1 MNSLQEVQV
10 PTSQA
15 QGVMDHINGDRLMQM
30 LRQLA
35 SFGMRNDGG
44 VSREALTPTELEAR
58 RWLCSLFTGSQY
70 QWVIDDAANLLLRR
84 AGTCPEL
91 APVMTGSHID
101 TQPVGGWLDGA
112 YGVMAGLEVLHALD
126 DAGIQTRHAIE
137 VVAWTNEEGS
147 RFSPG
152 AMGSSAFS
160 QPDRLTGF
168 LEAQDND
175 GHRFESARD
184 AALQVTPAAKKAAL
198 GHPVHAYIEAHIEQG
213 PVMELG
219 GYSLGVVSSIQG
231 VRWYEITVHGNSAHA
246 GTTPLTARQDALL
259 TAATMVSQ
267 LGAAA
272 AARND
277 DALRLT
283 VGRFE
288 VAPGS
293 INTVADRVTFSVD
306 IRHPQ
311 ESELVAMQD
320 LLDSVLTR
328 TLGKCTHE
336 VRLLMQRSPTLFD
349 DHVLSALSAAVVA
362 TGLPYCSLGSGAFH
376 DAMYLA
382 DCCPAAML
390 FVPSIHG
397 ISHNAA
403 ENTHTADLVAGAR
416 ALAFALVTL
425 ANT

>member
-1 MNSLQEVQV
+1 MNSHQDV
-10 PTSQA
+10 PALASRA
-15 QGVMDHINGDRLMQM
+15 MACVNSERLINMQ
-30 LRQLA
+30 RQLA
-35 SFGMRNDGG
+35 SFGMRSDGG
-44 VSREALTPTELEAR
+44 VSREALTPTEQQAR
-58 RWLCSLFTGSQY
+58 QWLFSLFAGSQY
-70 QWVIDDAANLLLRR
+70 QWVIDDAANLLVRR

-126 DAGIQTRHAIE
+126 DAGFQTRRAIE
-137 VVAWTNEEGS
+137 VMVWTNEEGS

-160 QPDRLTGF
+160 QPDRLLGF
-168 LEAQDND
+168 LAVKDNS
-175 GHRFESARD
+175 GHQFETARD
-184 AALQVTPAAKKAAL
+184 AALQATPAAQRTPL

-213 PVMELG
+213 PVMERG
-219 GYSLGVVSSIQG
+219 GYSLGIVSSIQG
-231 VRWYEITVHGNSAHA
+231 VRWYEVTVHGNSAHA
-246 GTTPLTARQDALL
+246 GTTPLNARQDALL

-272 AARND
+272 ADRND

-283 VGRFE
+283 VGWFE
-288 VAPGS
+288 VTPGS
-293 INTVADRVTFSVD
+293 INTIAERVTFSIDV
-306 IRHPQ
+306 RHPQ
-311 ESELVAMQD
+311 ESELVAMQGV
-320 LLDSVLTR
+320 LDRVLVRHQGT
-328 TLGKCTHE
+328 CTHE
-336 VRLLMQRSPTLFD
+336 VRLLMQRSPTKFD
-349 DHVLSALSAAVVA
+349 DHVLSVLSSAVAA
-362 TGLPYCSLGSGAFH
+362 TGVPHCRLGSGAFH

-403 ENTHTADLVAGAR
+403 ENTDSVDLVAGAR
-416 ALAFALVTL
+416 ALTFALATL
-425 ANT
+425 ACN

>member
-1 MNSLQEVQV
+1 MNSPQEV
-10 PTSQA
+10 SA
-15 QGVMDHINGDRLMQM
+15 LASHVMAHVNGERLIQMQ
-30 LRQLA
+30 RQLA
-35 SFGMRNDGG
+35 NFGLRSDGG
-44 VSREALTPTELEAR
+44 VSREALTPTELKAR
-58 RWLCSLFTGSQY
+58 QWLCSLFTGPHY

-84 AGTCPEL
+84 AGSCPEL
-91 APVMTGSHID
+91 TPVMTGSHID
-101 TQPVGGWLDGA
+101 TQPIGGWLDGA

-126 DAGIQTRHAIE
+126 DTGLQTRRAIE
-137 VVAWTNEEGS
+137 VMIWTNEEGS

-160 QPDRLTGF
+160 QPDRLPGF
-168 LEAQDND
+168 LAGHDNS
-175 GHRFESARD
+175 GLRFETARD
-184 AALQVTPAAKKAAL
+184 AALQATPAAHKAAL
-198 GHPVHAYIEAHIEQG
+198 GHSVHAYIEAHIEQG
-213 PVMELG
+213 PVMERG
-219 GYSLGVVSSIQG
+219 GYSLGVVTSIQG
-231 VRWYEITVHGNSAHA
+231 VRWYEVTVQGTSAHA
-246 GTTPLTARQDALL
+246 GSTPLNARQDALL

-293 INTVADRVTFSVD
+293 VNTIADRVTFSVD

-311 ESELVAMQD
+311 ESELVAMQAV
-320 LLDSVLTR
+320 LDNVLAQQQGR
-328 TLGKCTHE
+328 CSYQL
-336 VRLLMQRSPTLFD
+336 RLLMQRLPTLFD
-349 DHVLSALSAAVVA
+349 DQVLSVLSAAVVA
-362 TGLPYCSLGSGAFH
+362 TSVPHCRLGSGAFH

-382 DCCPAAML
+382 DCCPTAML
-390 FVPSIHG
+390 FVPSING

-403 ENTHTADLVAGAR
+403 ENTHSADLVAGAK

-425 ANT
+425 AST

>member
-1 MNSLQEVQV
+1 MNSPQEIQA
-10 PTSQA
+10 PASQA
-15 QGVMDHINGDRLMQM
+15 QRVMDHVNGDRLMQM

-35 SFGMRNDGG
+35 SFGMRSDGG
-44 VSREALTPTELEAR
+44 VSREALTPIELEAR
-58 RWLCSLFTGSQY
+58 QWLCSLFTGSQY
-70 QWVIDDAANLLLRR
+70 QWVIDDAANLLVRR

-126 DAGIQTRHAIE
+126 DAGIQTRRAIE
-137 VVAWTNEEGS
+137 VMVWTNEEGS

-168 LEAQDND
+168 LEVRDN
-175 GHRFESARD
+175 GGRLFETVRD
-184 AALQVTPAAKKAAL
+184 AALQATPAVQKAAL

-213 PVMELG
+213 PVMERG
-219 GYSLGVVSSIQG
+219 GYSLGVVTAIQG
-231 VRWYEITVHGNSAHA
+231 VRWYEVTVHGNSAHA

-259 TAATMVSQ
+259 TAANMVSQ

-288 VAPGS
+288 VTPGS
-293 INTVADRVTFSVD
+293 INTIADRVTFSVD

-311 ESELVAMQD
+311 ESELVAMQG
-320 LLDSVLTR
+320 LLDSVLVR
-328 TLGKCTHE
+328 NLGTCTHE

-349 DHVLSALSAAVVA
+349 DHVLSVLSAAVMA
-362 TGLPYCSLGSGAFH
+362 TGVPHCSLGSGAFH

-382 DCCPAAML
+382 DSCPAAML

-403 ENTHTADLVAGAR
+403 ENTHSADLVAGAR
-416 ALAFALVTL
+416 ALTFALVTL
-425 ANT
+425 AST

>member
-1 MNSLQEVQV
+1 MNSTQEVSV
-10 PTSQA
+10 SALAFQA
-15 QGVMDHINGDRLMQM
+15 MAHVQGERLIQRQ
-30 LRQLA
+30 RQLA
-35 SFGMRNDGG
+35 SFGLRSDGG
-44 VSREALTPTELEAR
+44 VSREALTLTELEAR
-58 RWLCSLFTGSQY
+58 QWLCSLFTGPPY

-101 TQPVGGWLDGA
+101 TQPIGGWLDGA
-112 YGVMAGLEVLHALD
+112 YGVMAGLEVLLALD
-126 DAGIQTRHAIE
+126 DAGLQTRRAIE
-137 VVAWTNEEGS
+137 VMIWTNEEGS

-160 QPDRLTGF
+160 QPDRLPSF
-168 LEAQDND
+168 LAAQDNS
-175 GHRFESARD
+175 GHQFETARD
-184 AALQVTPAAKKAAL
+184 AALQATPAAQKAAL

-213 PVMELG
+213 PVMERG
-219 GYSLGVVSSIQG
+219 GYSLGIVTSIQG
-231 VRWYEITVHGNSAHA
+231 VRWYEVTVHGNSAHA
-246 GTTPLTARQDALL
+246 GSTPLNARQDALL
-259 TAATMVSQ
+259 TAANMVSQ

-272 AARND
+272 AARHD

-293 INTVADRVTFSVD
+293 INTVADCVTFSVD

-311 ESELVAMQD
+311 ESELVAMQAV
-320 LLDSVLTR
+320 LDSVLAQQQGTCSYE
-328 TLGKCTHE
+328 L
-336 VRLLMQRSPTLFD
+336 RLLIQRSPTLFD
-349 DHVLSALSAAVVA
+349 DQVLSVLGAAVEA
-362 TGLPYCSLGSGAFH
+362 TGVPHCRLGSGAFH

-382 DCCPAAML
+382 DCCPTAML
-390 FVPSIHG
+390 FVPSING

-403 ENTHTADLVAGAR
+403 ENTHSADLIAGAK

-425 ANT
+425 AGT